1 MINLPAKAE
10 NFHDSLRWG
19 WARYIYV
26 CVCVHVRKYVNG
38 CEYYFICI
46 HVYILNHIYIAY
58 IVKQIFLYMIDIY
71 IINKYIRNMCIR
83 CVYHELRMLQVSLTF
98 LEFCADEAYHLT
110 AKVHLLRSE
119 PREATFFSKSAVER
133 RHFYTWKNSSSSG
146 SLHIWN
152 QEIYIGTWYIR
163 KWEQK
168 VPNI

>member
-1 MINLPAKAE
+1 M
-10 NFHDSLRWG
+10 
-19 WARYIYV
+19 
-26 CVCVHVRKYVNG
+26 HVRKYVNG

-152 QEIYIGTWYIR
+152 QEIYIGT
-163 KWEQK
+163 
-168 VPNI
+168 